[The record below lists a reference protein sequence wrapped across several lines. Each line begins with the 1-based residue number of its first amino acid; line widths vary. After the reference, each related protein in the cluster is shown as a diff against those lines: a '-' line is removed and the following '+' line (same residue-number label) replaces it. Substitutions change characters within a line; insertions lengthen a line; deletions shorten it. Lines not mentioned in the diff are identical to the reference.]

1 MSTFIAST
9 AYKSAQEIE
18 QAQPQTFLSD
28 DAFDVFA
35 TAVDHPGQPNKA
47 LVNCSNN
54 KRRRLRMPDAFLK
67 IRPFNKALHD
77 RRDFSSGIA
86 QMDRWL
92 RESAAEQIK
101 RNRLRLWCATNQLG
115 AFVGYYALAMHS
127 VTPNEANNL
136 SARAERH
143 PIPAIYLSALAVA
156 KDHQDQGIRGAVL
169 GNAII
174 RCVALSDEIGAAAI
188 ILDVLEDAHFVRRKA
203 FYQNLGIAE
212 INRENPNRLFLSI
225 KDAKVEMGK

>member
-1 MSTFIAST
+1 
-9 AYKSAQEIE
+9 
-18 QAQPQTFLSD
+18 
-28 DAFDVFA
+28 
-35 TAVDHPGQPNKA
+35 
-47 LVNCSNN
+47 
-54 KRRRLRMPDAFLK
+54 MPDALLE

-77 RRDFSSGIA
+77 RGAFSSGVA

-92 RESAAEQIK
+92 RESAADQIK
-101 RNRLRLWCATNQLG
+101 RNRLRLWCATNELG

-127 VTPNEANNL
+127 VTPNEATNL
-136 SARAERH
+136 STRAERH

-156 KDHQDQGIRGAVL
+156 KTHQGQGIGGALL

-188 ILDVLEDAHFVRRKA
+188 ILDVLEDAHFARRNA
-203 FYQNLGIAE
+203 FYQNLGFAE
-212 INRENPNRLFLSI
+212 IDRENPNRLFLSI